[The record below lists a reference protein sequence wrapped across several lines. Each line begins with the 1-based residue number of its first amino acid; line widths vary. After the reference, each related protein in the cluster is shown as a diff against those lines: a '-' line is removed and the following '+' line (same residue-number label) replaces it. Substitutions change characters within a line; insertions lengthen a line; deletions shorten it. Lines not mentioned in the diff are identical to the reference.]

1 MLKNISNLG
10 TLLQREQQVSIKGG
24 NENFCALPENYEYCD
39 TTGGGSNGGGDQAQ
53 FNSLT
58 YLNK

>member
-24 NENFCALPENYEYCD
+24 NENFCALPENHEYCGD
-39 TTGGGSNGGGDQAQ
+39 TGGGGGGQGGD
-53 FNSLT
+53 
-58 YLNK
+58 